1 MITNSS
7 TIVATPTEVL
17 LRFYQAEADY
27 MKAYEVNGYASFDAL
42 RETLDSKVVLHQSPD
57 LPFGGD
63 YEGFAGY
70 ERWAKAMASIF
81 DRLEVKEREFFD
93 HDDKVVVFCR
103 FVTRSRINGSI
114 QDFPMTQVVTV
125 RGGKIVDFRPFYWNV
140 PAYVAAAQSN
150 RNKP

>member
-27 MKAYEVNGYASFDAL
+27 MKAYETNAYASFDAM
-42 RETLDSKVVLHQSPD
+42 RETMDPKVVLHQSPD

-63 YEGFAGY
+63 YEGYEGY
-70 ERWAKAMASIF
+70 ERWAKAMASLF
-81 DRLEVKEREFFD
+81 DRLEVKEREFFE

-103 FVTRSRINGSI
+103 FITRSRVNGST

-125 RGGKIVDFRPFYWNV
+125 RRGKIVDFRPFYWNV
-140 PAYVAAAQSN
+140 PAYIAAAQSD
-150 RNKP
+150 KG